1 MIKIVVEIS
10 INILRVAWLSKNIG
24 KKVDKSAL
32 SNGSAMTDKSTS
44 APSGVP
50 TASLKVLRPDT
61 SQMVIYDPRQHHG
74 TTVPS
79 NTTTAIL
86 AAPNLSNP
94 MATVVGAAS
103 NPLTY
108 NL

>member
-1 MIKIVVEIS
+1 MRSEIS
-10 INILRVAWLSKNIG
+10 MSRLPCSISNFFYNWLSKNIG

-61 SQMVIYDPRQHHG
+61 SQMVIYDPRQLHG
-74 TTVPS
+74 EVIWL
-79 NTTTAIL
+79 IL
-86 AAPNLSNP
+86 GFVLLD
-94 MATVVGAAS
+94 G
-103 NPLTY
+103 L
-108 NL
+108 